1 MTETI
6 WLYWEDQSWAKRRP
20 QYLDLCLETIRKHSS
35 SLNLEIVNR
44 ERALELLPDLDESV
58 WNALPSVVFRADYV
72 RTRLLRTYGGMWID
86 IDSIVM
92 GPLTRMLD
100 MLSEHEFVGWGEERA
115 RFTNGMFVSRPDS
128 EFLCRWIE
136 NQDKAVADADDL
148 SKLPYH
154 ALGRM
159 ATEPVAEVVPYHR
172 LPRSMFA
179 PVSWYEWRRFIS
191 KVDSPANILGADPL
205 AIVLWNGRM
214 NQYLW
219 RLDADE
225 VLKSDMLVSRLLR
238 IALGKSELEQEC
250 RGWVRLHA
258 LSDLRFKPM
267 MRVGESAIRNTFS
280 LVPY

>member
-1 MTETI
+1 MTQTI

-20 QYLDLCLETIRKHSS
+20 PYLDLCLETIRKHSC
-35 SLNLEIVNR
+35 SLKLEIVNR
-44 ERALELLPDLDESV
+44 ESALELLPDLDESV

-92 GPLTRMLD
+92 APLTRMLD
-100 MLSEHEFVGWGEERA
+100 MLGEHEFVGWGEEQA
-115 RFTNGMFVSRPDS
+115 KFTNGMFVSRPGS
-128 EFLCRWIE
+128 EFVCRWIE
-136 NQDKAVADADDL
+136 NQDKAVAEADDL

-154 ALGRM
+154 AFGRM

-172 LPRSMFA
+172 LPKSMFA

-191 KVDSPANILGADPL
+191 KVDSPADVLSAETV
-205 AIVLWNGRM
+205 AIMLWNGRM

-219 RLDADE
+219 RLEADQ
-225 VLKSDMLVSRLLR
+225 VLSSDMLVSRLLR
-238 IALGKSELEQEC
+238 IALGKSEMNQEC
-250 RGWVRLHA
+250 RGLARLHF
-258 LSDLRFKPM
+258 LSNVRFSPM
-267 MRVGESAIRNTFS
+267 MRLGESALRNTFN